1 MWPEVGDMSGGSV
14 WRCPDPPSPTWWVS
28 ASHTAHG
35 IFILGAGTYFDIIDD
50 MSGTGIQAA
59 SGNILKISLIT
70 FLKIYFPEFASDKM
84 ALNNSVESFSSN
96 NL

>member
-1 MWPEVGDMSGGSV
+1 
-14 WRCPDPPSPTWWVS
+14 
-28 ASHTAHG
+28 
-35 IFILGAGTYFDIIDD
+35 

-59 SGNILKISLIT
+59 SGNILEISLIT